1 VGFFPSLWEGLGE
14 GAKLDADKPSPLP
27 SPKGRGRT
35 NLLMSQQL
43 TQIQPLSQPVQMP
56 DGIATFSAEIEA
68 EIDRHLAKYPVMR
81 SAILPLMFI
90 VQRERGYLDPPG
102 VAYLAQRLKL
112 RITDIWEVATFYSMI
127 NIKPVGK
134 YHIQVCK
141 TLSCKLLGSD
151 KITQMCTEKLGIKA
165 GEMTADGRFSLSE
178 VECLGSCGTAPM
190 FQVNFDY
197 HENLTTEKVGQ
208 ILDSL
213 K

>member
-1 VGFFPSLWEGLGE
+1 
-14 GAKLDADKPSPLP
+14 
-27 SPKGRGRT
+27 
-35 NLLMSQQL
+35 MSQQL
-43 TQIQPLSQPVQMP
+43 TQIKPLSQPVAMP
-56 DGIATFSAEIEA
+56 EEVAAFSPEVEA

-102 VAYLAQRLKL
+102 VSYLAKRLNL

-127 NIKPVGK
+127 HLEPVGK

-151 KITQMCTEKLGIKA
+151 KIMNYCADRLGIKV
-165 GEMTADGRFSLSE
+165 GETTADGRFCLSE
-178 VECLGSCGTAPM
+178 VECLGSGGTAPM
-190 FQVNFDY
+190 FQINFDY
-197 HENLTTEKVGQ
+197 HEHLTTEKVDQ